1 MKLLCSLMLCSVI
14 AVAQQ
19 ASLAVVHARVWTGNP
34 AQPWAEALAVN
45 GDAILA
51 VGDDASIEKRI
62 APRTR
67 VLDAHGGMVAPG
79 FIDSHVHFL
88 VGGLSLR
95 SVQLRDARS
104 KAEFVARIQAF
115 AASLPPGTWITGG
128 DWDHQNWGGE
138 LPTKQWVDAVTPRN
152 PVWINRL
159 DEHMSLANSLALAA
173 AHVDRSTPE
182 PPGGAIVRD
191 PSGEPT
197 GILKD
202 NAVSLVNRVVPPP
215 SAEMLDRALDAATRY
230 AAEHGV
236 TSVGH
241 MGTWED
247 LEVFRRV
254 RQAGRLK
261 TRIRAAV
268 PLPTWQRLA
277 QTVSRDGRG
286 DDYLQIGC
294 LKAFVDGSLGS
305 HTAALLEPYADA
317 PKDAG
322 LLVNTPEDL
331 YRWTSD
337 ATRAGLQ
344 VMVHAIG
351 DRAVRLQLDVFDR
364 VQREQHPADP
374 RFRIEHAQHVAPSD
388 LPRFAAIGVIAS
400 MQPYHAIDDG
410 RWAEKLIGP
419 ERSKTS
425 YAWRSLLDLHAHLAF
440 GSDWPV
446 APAAPIEG
454 IYAAVTRRT
463 LDGKH
468 PGGWFPQQKITVEEA
483 LRAYTSGAAYAEFAE
498 KRKGTL
504 EAGKLADFVLLDRDL
519 TRIPA
524 PEIRNAR
531 VLATVVGGQV
541 VFEAPR

>member
-173 AHVDRSTPE
+173 AHVNKSTPE

-247 LEVFRRV
+247 LEVFRRA

-425 YAWRSLLDLHAHLAF
+425 YAWRSLLDL
-440 GSDWPV
+440 PV